1 MPNIKSAKKR
11 VLVTE
16 KKNAIKRSDNAELK
30 TAIKKMNAAIEAG
43 NYDEAYA
50 LLPAT
55 MSVIDSA
62 VSKGLIHKNNAAN
75 KKYAISKKV
84 NALKA

>member
-16 KKNAIKRSDNAELK
+16 KKNAINRSDNAELK

-62 VSKGLIHKNNAAN
+62 VSNGLIHKNNADN
-75 KKYAISKKV
+75 KKSAISKKV

>member
-1 MPNIKSAKKR
+1 
-11 VLVTE
+11 
-16 KKNAIKRSDNAELK
+16 
-30 TAIKKMNAAIEAG
+30 MNAAIEAG
-43 NYDEAYA
+43 NYDEANA

-75 KKYAISKKV
+75 KKSAISKKV